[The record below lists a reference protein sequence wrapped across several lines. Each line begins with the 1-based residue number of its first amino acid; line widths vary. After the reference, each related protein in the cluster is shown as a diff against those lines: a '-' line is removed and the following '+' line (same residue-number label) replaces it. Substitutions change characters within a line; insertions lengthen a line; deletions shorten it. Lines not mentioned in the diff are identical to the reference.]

1 MADEADIAT
10 DYIDRAIALEL
21 HKRQQN
27 SAIKKVGAKFCKDCG
42 VDMPPERREF
52 GCQLCKECAE
62 RTERRDALFPNN

>member
-27 SAIKKVGAKFCKDCG
+27 NVVKVGAKICKDCG
-42 VDMPPERREF
+42 VDMPLERRQF
-52 GCQLCKECAE
+52 GFQLCKECAE
-62 RTERRDALFPNN
+62 ETERRKALFADN